1 MNNFSYT
8 KSQTLIDQVQKID
21 ELRNKNLLTLL
32 PPAVELQLQWK
43 AMKERYRYTVLPY
56 GLVPSEKSLEN
67 LFVVNQGKKESDAVV
82 LVRRYKKIHDY
93 ILQNWP
99 LHKAHLKADDVDH
112 ILKLSQFHARI
123 DLNSLSRYLQYVQI
137 NPEHPVIQAA
147 LIHILFLSLVSVN
160 EESKTIA
167 RHLSMLLLVKYGYD
181 IKQLVVLEK
190 IFVNNAEKMNEII
203 IKYSRSQNA
212 TEWIEYFIEKYY
224 VQLEEI
230 EKQMQ
235 QVDESKL
242 LSSFAQ
248 LSQRQK
254 EILSLIDKP
263 EMKIT
268 NKVVQ
273 KTFGISQIT
282 ASRDLTKL
290 AELGL
295 LFAGGK
301 GRSVYYTKV

>member
-8 KSQTLIDQVQKID
+8 KSQTLIDQVHKID